1 MAYISITDLTNVIDI
16 NNLQAMTDDYA
27 QGQSI
32 FQSTTLTNICQL
44 ASNMADAYVASI
56 YPTPFGYPYPKKI
69 YTAAVI
75 FAAEMLYQRRLTPE
89 EKNPFKSQADEWR
102 KQLTSIGAGEIPLDE
117 SSRRG
122 FQPVVAHTNRSK
134 IDTNFF

>member
-1 MAYISITDLTNVIDI
+1 MLRQFIPLHSVIPI
-16 NNLQAMTDDYA
+16 QRK
-27 QGQSI
+27 
-32 FQSTTLTNICQL
+32 STPLPL
-44 ASNMADAYVASI
+44 YSK
-56 YPTPFGYPYPKKI
+56 P
-69 YTAAVI
+69 
-75 FAAEMLYQRRLTPE
+75 EMLYQRRLTPE